1 MSRKVNIL
9 RIIAMLMVA
18 IIVVF
23 TLSGCSEDEAMQASL
38 PGETSKQTEERLA
51 KENRECWQE
60 TVLSLLYDTMGTVS
74 MGMYSKITSGALSLM
89 MVAFSI
95 WFAIRLLKFVT
106 SVKDASGESAEMW
119 NEVLKKFVLCFV
131 CGYLATS
138 VEGLLWILNMVIFPI
153 YNAFLEFGSKVLEAS
168 STTNA
173 DGKNTVTVF
182 GETITAG
189 KNIVCNAD
197 GTANASLTGF
207 PEAPRN
213 MMNCMICAVNE
224 RLSLGNALAYHVLQ
238 MKGFMVTVVGLL
250 ILVSF
255 TIIKLSFVF
264 YLVDTIFRF
273 TMMVVLLPIL
283 IMSYAFDQTQGWSKE
298 GLKTMLNS
306 AAFMMVIAILI
317 AMALLAVIQ
326 ILQDNQA
333 TFNPQG
339 AEQEAAFKEFNPAV
353 MALMLIAFL
362 IKNTLSVAQKM
373 VSAIIGGNAEAK
385 FQKKL
390 KALVGMIGKGILAW
404 LTAGASKGVE
414 AVQKIQKVKEAIEK
428 AKQSHIGKAAI
439 AAHNKYKNAKDK
451 FDQIKNRMDD
461 LAGRNK
467 G

>member
-1 MSRKVNIL
+1 MSKKVNIL
-9 RIIAMLMVA
+9 RIIAMLMIA
-18 IIVVF
+18 ITVMF
-23 TLSGCSEDEAMQASL
+23 TLSGCSEEEAVPCPSGWSAQ
-38 PGETSKQTEERLA
+38 QCEERDQKMV
-51 KENRECWQE
+51 KEHHDCWQKE
-60 TVLSLLYDTMGTVS
+60 VLTLLYDTMGTVS
-74 MGMYSKITSGALSLM
+74 MGMYTKITSGALSLM
-89 MVAFSI
+89 MVAFSV
-95 WFAIRLLKFVT
+95 WFAFRLLKFIS

-153 YNAFLEFGSKVLEAS
+153 YNAFLEFGSRVLEAS
-168 STTNA
+168 SITDAN
-173 DGKNTVTVF
+173 GKNTVEVF
-182 GETITAG
+182 GETVSAG
-189 KNIVCNAD
+189 QSIVCNAE
-197 GTANASLTGF
+197 GTANASLSGF

-224 RLSLGNALAYHVLQ
+224 RLSLGNALAFHVLK

-298 GLKTMLNS
+298 GFKTILNS

-373 VSAIIGGNAEAK
+373 VSAIVGSKVEAK

-390 KALVGMIGKGILAW
+390 KALVGMIGKGLLAW

-414 AVQKIQKVKEAIEK
+414 AVQRIQKVKETIEK
-428 AKQSHIGKAAI
+428 AKKSHVGKAVS
-439 AAHNKYKNAKDK
+439 AAHSKYKSAKEK
-451 FDQIKNRMDD
+451 YSQIKNKMDD
-461 LAGRNK
+461 LAGRH
-467 G
+467 